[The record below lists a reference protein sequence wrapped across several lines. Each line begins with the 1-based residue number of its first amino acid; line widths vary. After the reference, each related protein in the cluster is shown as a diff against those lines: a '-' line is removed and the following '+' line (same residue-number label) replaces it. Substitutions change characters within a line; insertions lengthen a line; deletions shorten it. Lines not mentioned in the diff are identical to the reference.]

1 MRFFDLD
8 HKIHQN
14 QNHEITKISKIKIMR
29 SQDFF
34 DLELVDQ
41 KIMDH
46 KYDPQFYDLIFD
58 LPTVKK
64 WLVLQAGLSCHAN
77 LPQTKFMQIKNN

>member
-58 LPTVKK
+58 LPTVRLGLTEVKQ
-64 WLVLQAGLSCHAN
+64 LVEIL
-77 LPQTKFMQIKNN
+77 TKTKRALRVPS

>member
-8 HKIHQN
+8 HKIQQN
-14 QNHEITKISKIKIMR
+14 QNHEITRISKIKIMR

-34 DLELVDQ
+34 DLELLDQ

-58 LPTVKK
+58 LPTVNTFKSP
-64 WLVLQAGLSCHAN
+64 VVFLQ
-77 LPQTKFMQIKNN
+77 K

>member
-58 LPTVKK
+58 LPTVKINTFLYEIFYEK
-64 WLVLQAGLSCHAN
+64 KFPELVRFEIVYFC
-77 LPQTKFMQIKNN
+77 

>member
-58 LPTVKK
+58 LPTVII
-64 WLVLQAGLSCHAN
+64 C
-77 LPQTKFMQIKNN
+77 KFLIFSQWDVEARTVIQQ